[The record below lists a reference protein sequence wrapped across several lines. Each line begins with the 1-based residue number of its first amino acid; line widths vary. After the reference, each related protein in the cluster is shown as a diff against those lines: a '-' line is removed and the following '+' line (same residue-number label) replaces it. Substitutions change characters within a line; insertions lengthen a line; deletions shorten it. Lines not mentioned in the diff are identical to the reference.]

1 MLAYVLELAL
11 KGSPVQASHGGVA
24 GALTVAVFRSGPDAL
39 VYDVVILF
47 WISSFLVER
56 LIIRSGGERST
67 EVRSDRGSGLLIL
80 LSVFGSISIAN
91 AFAASGFTL
100 LPVAVFYAGL
110 AMILLGIAFRFWA
123 VASLR
128 SFFSYT
134 VQIKEGH
141 RVVETGPYRFVRHPA
156 YAGSLLTMV
165 GVGFALQ
172 SWGAVLIIAVV
183 FLAAFGY
190 RMRVEE
196 RALADSL
203 GEEYLSYAKRVKR
216 IIPFVF

>member
-1 MLAYVLELAL
+1 MR
-11 KGSPVQASHGGVA
+11 PSHGGG
-24 GALTVAVFRSGPDAL
+24 GALTVAVFQSGPDAL
-39 VYDVVILF
+39 VYDAVILL
-47 WISSFLVER
+47 WISSFLVET
-56 LIIRSGGERST
+56 LIIRSGGVRST

-91 AFAASGFTL
+91 AFAASGLTL
-100 LPVAVFYAGL
+100 LPVGAFYAGL
-110 AMILLGIAFRFWA
+110 AMILVGIALRFWA

-128 SFFSYT
+128 TFFSYT

-141 RVVETGPYRFVRHPA
+141 HVVETGPYRFVRHPA
-156 YAGSLLTMV
+156 YAGSLLTIV

-172 SWGAVLIIAVV
+172 SWGAVLLIAVV
-183 FLAAFGY
+183 FWAAFGY
-190 RMRVEE
+190 RIRVEE
-196 RALADSL
+196 RALVASL

>member
-1 MLAYVLELAL
+1 MLW
-11 KGSPVQASHGGVA
+11 
-24 GALTVAVFRSGPDAL
+24 
-39 VYDVVILF
+39 IL
-47 WISSFLVER
+47 SFFVET
-56 LIIRSGGERST
+56 LIIRSGGPRSA

-80 LSVFGSISIAN
+80 LGVFVSISVAN
-91 AFAASGFTL
+91 ALARSGVAI
-100 LPVAVFYAGL
+100 LPVTSFYFGL
-110 AMILLGIAFRFWA
+110 AMMILGMAVRFWA

-128 SFFSYT
+128 TFFSYT

-141 RVVETGPYRFVRHPA
+141 RVISSGPYRFVRHPA
-156 YAGSLLTMV
+156 YAGSLLTIV

-172 SWGAVLIIAVV
+172 SGGAVLLLAVF

-190 RMRVEE
+190 RIQVEE
-196 RALADSL
+196 RALVGSL

>member
-1 MLAYVLELAL
+1 MRTSGRRPWRSTAVVVFQPGLDAIVYNLAVLLW
-11 KGSPVQASHGGVA
+11 
-24 GALTVAVFRSGPDAL
+24 
-39 VYDVVILF
+39 IL
-47 WISSFLVER
+47 SFFVET
-56 LIIRSGGERST
+56 LIIRSGGSRSA

-80 LSVFGSISIAN
+80 LGVFVSISVAN
-91 AFAASGFTL
+91 ALARSGVAI
-100 LPVAVFYAGL
+100 LPVTSFYFGL
-110 AMILLGIAFRFWA
+110 AMMILGMAVRFWA

-128 SFFSYT
+128 TFFSYT

-141 RVVETGPYRFVRHPA
+141 RVISSGPYRFVRHPA
-156 YAGSLLTMV
+156 YAGSLLTIV

-172 SWGAVLIIAVV
+172 SGGAVLLLAVF

-190 RMRVEE
+190 RIQVEE
-196 RALADSL
+196 RALVGSL